1 MRSKISFSFIA
12 ISLFLGLAL
21 ATLDEKIGS
30 VEFSYSGSHGPSNWG
45 KMEPAFSTCSSGKN
59 QSPVNIKKNE
69 TVFNN
74 NLKPLYK
81 QYTAAAANA
90 TLINW
95 GHVIGLHYGVDI
107 GGMKINGKKFAFKQ
121 MHWHS
126 PSEHLFDGQRYS
138 AELHLVHEA
147 EDHSTAVIA
156 ILYQY
161 GKSPKDVDPFLAK
174 LGDGLEK
181 LSKEKCAKNEVSQ
194 VSVGMLYTK
203 PLTRNTPKFYRYI
216 GSFTTPP
223 CTENVVWTIFK
234 KVRIISKEQVAALKA
249 PLAAEYK
256 ENARPEQQMNGR
268 QIELYDELK

>member
-1 MRSKISFSFIA
+1 MISKISFSFIV

-21 ATLDEKIGS
+21 ATLDEEIGS

-45 KMEPAFSTCSSGKN
+45 QMEPAFSTCSSGKN

-69 TVFNN
+69 IVFNN

-81 QYTAAAANA
+81 RYTAAANA
-90 TLINW
+90 TLINR
-95 GHVIGLHYGVDI
+95 GHVIELQYGVDV

-121 MHWHS
+121 MHWHT
-126 PSEHLFDGQRYS
+126 PSEHLLDGQRYA
-138 AELHLVHEA
+138 AELHLVHQA
-147 EDHSTAVIA
+147 EDRSAAVIA
-156 ILYQY
+156 ILYRY
-161 GKSPKDVDPFLAK
+161 GKSPKNVDPFLSK

-181 LSKEKCAKNEVSQ
+181 LSKEKSAKNEVSQ
-194 VSVGMLYTK
+194 VSVGKLYTK
-203 PLTRNTPKFYRYI
+203 PLTRNTRKFYRYI

-234 KVRIISKEQVAALKA
+234 KVRVISKEQVAALKA
-249 PLAAEYK
+249 PLEAEYK
-256 ENARPEQQMNGR
+256 ENARPEQQLNSR